1 MLLDK
6 KNLITF
12 MRIEKWHFLGRN
24 AKTRNLKNGLA
35 TLIFIQSDSPIAQN
49 NRLDLRNPSKQ
60 VSIKYLEN
68 WSFFLNRPFRV
79 NFRPKSQIS
88 QKLVHCIEKRIAP
101 RFFSDFFPY
110 KR

>member
-1 MLLDK
+1 
-6 KNLITF
+6 

-24 AKTRNLKNGLA
+24 AKTRNLQNGLA
-35 TLIFIQSDSPIAQN
+35 TLFFVQSDSPIAQN
-49 NRLDLRNPSKQ
+49 YRLDKRNPLKQ

-68 WSFFLNRPFRV
+68 WSFFLYSPLSV
-79 NFRPKSQIS
+79 VFRPKSQIS

-110 KR
+110 KRWC